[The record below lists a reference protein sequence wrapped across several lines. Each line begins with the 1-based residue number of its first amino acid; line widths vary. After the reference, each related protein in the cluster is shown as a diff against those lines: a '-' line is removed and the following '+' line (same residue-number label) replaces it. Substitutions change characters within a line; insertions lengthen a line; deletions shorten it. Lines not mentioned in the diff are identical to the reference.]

1 MEEKVNIFQIPMTQ
15 EEQIEL
21 SNELQDFLEMYINE
35 FYDEVGEN
43 EESVDNLCKNLNGLY
58 RITRKLVHRAKK
70 E

>member
-1 MEEKVNIFQIPMTQ
+1 MTQ

-21 SNELQDFLEMYINE
+21 SDELQDFLEIYINE

-58 RITRKLVHRAKK
+58 RITRKLVHKAN
-70 E
+70 